1 MNSLLK
7 SNPGNTLQ
15 ENLYNS
21 LQPIPDQQFTEH
33 DGTQA
38 VLKSPHLSVHS
49 ARPMNPTTVVTSSS
63 SVGYQNQNNMNVS
76 SVSGNVASIVPFSH
90 PQKTIATKGAHYQA
104 QMMKNIKAA
113 SNTHL
118 QPYPQ
123 GSWVSYP
130 SDPQYNGNSAAPVET
145 LISQPTATTA
155 GCPPPILLPQSSSSP
170 VNTQAIQENVAVA
183 SSMPPTLLDQI
194 PPNNMPPSM
203 PGVNMT
209 CYCPDCLNPPSIRPA
224 ILADSGNRER
234 RDVEDEILLRSR
246 ELDSCWQED
255 AMDFTR
261 VSQYI

>member
-1 MNSLLK
+1 MSQQSRGDSDDDIFERNIHQLDRETPSCNLSEEDDRNSSKSNPNQNPVKIKTNTDRTNQDVIQTLTAQAANYPTKANSNSVPSSPFVERNRKQSTSAPVMNSLLK

-21 LQPIPDQQFTEH
+21 LQPIPDQPFTEH

-145 LISQPTATTA
+145 LISQPTATF
-155 GCPPPILLPQSSSSP
+155 
-170 VNTQAIQENVAVA
+170 
-183 SSMPPTLLDQI
+183 
-194 PPNNMPPSM
+194 
-203 PGVNMT
+203 
-209 CYCPDCLNPPSIRPA
+209 
-224 ILADSGNRER
+224 
-234 RDVEDEILLRSR
+234 
-246 ELDSCWQED
+246 SCI
-255 AMDFTR
+255 A
-261 VSQYI
+261 